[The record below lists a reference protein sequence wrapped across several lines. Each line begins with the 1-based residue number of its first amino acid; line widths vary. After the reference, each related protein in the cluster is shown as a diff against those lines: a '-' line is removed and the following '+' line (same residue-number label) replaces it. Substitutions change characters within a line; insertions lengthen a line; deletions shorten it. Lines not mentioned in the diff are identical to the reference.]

1 VSAVKSSHNGKNTA
15 AAGEKLQQEML
26 SPFVYI
32 CRHLYLKTHNIHNRQ
47 TSMPRWD
54 SNPQSQQASRCK
66 STP

>member
-32 CRHLYLKTHNIHNRQ
+32 LKSVTCFKRSIEFR
-47 TSMPRWD
+47 
-54 SNPQSQQASRCK
+54 
-66 STP
+66 